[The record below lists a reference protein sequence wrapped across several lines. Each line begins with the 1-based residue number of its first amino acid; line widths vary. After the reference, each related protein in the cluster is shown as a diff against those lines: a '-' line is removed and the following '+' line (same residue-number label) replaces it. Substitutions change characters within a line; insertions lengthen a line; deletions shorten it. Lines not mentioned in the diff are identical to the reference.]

1 MSKITC
7 NTIKDLLPLY
17 VDEVVSDDTKAIVS
31 EHLENCMEC
40 RKKYESMKQE
50 VSIPIEGNAKPLK
63 RFKSAWKRKKAI
75 LICAT
80 AVITIAI
87 IGCIALAYNH
97 FAYKEEIAVNG
108 AVYTQKGDNV
118 SVLPADSV
126 ELGYLRSISHRSVE
140 NPTGDFTATNL
151 NEKYAG
157 CPIYQSAGND
167 STIYLEDYSG
177 FYIPFELSEY
187 IAQDEN

>member
-7 NTIKDLLPLY
+7 NTIKDILPLY
-17 VDEVVSDDTKAIVS
+17 VDEVVSDDTKIIVS
-31 EHLENCMEC
+31 EHLENCAEC
-40 RKKYESMKQE
+40 RQKYERMKKG
-50 VSIPIEGNAKPLK
+50 VSIPIEDNTKPLK
-63 RFKSAWKRKKAI
+63 QFKSAWQKKKAI
-75 LICAT
+75 LVCAT
-80 AVITIAI
+80 AVITVAI
-87 IGCIALAYNH
+87 MCCIGLVYNH

-108 AVYTQKGDNV
+108 AVYTQKGDNITL
-118 SVLPADSV
+118 LPADSV

-167 STIYLEDYSG
+167 SVIYLEDYSG